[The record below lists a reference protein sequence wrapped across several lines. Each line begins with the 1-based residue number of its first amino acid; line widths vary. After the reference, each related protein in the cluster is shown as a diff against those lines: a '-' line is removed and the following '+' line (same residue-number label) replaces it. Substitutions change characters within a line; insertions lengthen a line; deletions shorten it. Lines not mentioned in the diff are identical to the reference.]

1 MSNSFDSIIRRLSK
15 LPGLGTRSARRLM
28 FHLLNDKNKNLEPLM
43 SILETL
49 RDEVT
54 ICVQCN
60 NIMLDSSLRDICN
73 ICSNPSRD
81 VSILCVVEQI
91 ADLWAMERAGEYNG
105 VYYILGGTLSTI
117 NGVGPDDLKI
127 SDMIALIK
135 SKNNLQEIIIATSMT
150 ANGQTTA
157 HYIAHLI
164 RELEIKVSRI
174 SPGVPMGGELD
185 YLDNGTLNAALAS
198 RHNF

>member
-1 MSNSFDSIIRRLSK
+1 MSSDFDPIIRQLSK
-15 LPGLGTRSARRLM
+15 LPGLGPRSARRLM
-28 FHLLNDKNKNLEPLM
+28 FHLLNNQNLET
-43 SILETL
+43 IIHTLEIL
-49 RDEVT
+49 RDQVSS
-54 ICVQCN
+54 CSQCN
-60 NIMLDSSLRDICN
+60 NIMLNSKSRDICE
-73 ICSNPSRD
+73 ICSDLSRD
-81 VSILCVVEQI
+81 HSILCVVEQI
-91 ADLWAMERAGEYNG
+91 ADLWAMERAGEYSG
-105 VYYILGGTLSTI
+105 LYYILGGTLSTI
-117 NGVGPDDLKI
+117 NGIGPDDLKI
-127 SDMIALIK
+127 DQMISLLS

-164 RELEIKVSRI
+164 KKLEINVSRI